1 MARRRRILE
10 DDDDPDSHN
19 GSEAE
24 DLPMNECSGMAR
36 REHCMEYL
44 PKESRDPKK
53 NKRSDW
59 TKAPAFVSG
68 AKKIDFEEETEP
80 NIEEE
85 DETSTQRKKRILR
98 MRAKVRAQRNLLK
111 TTLTLL
117 GLGALHLEYLHCRIG
132 SDRKTGIGIGFSEA
146 GATSSTITA
155 SSFASSKGGIRSRTS
170 VAHTPSSDPPS
181 AFTSQTR
188 PASFVRDSTPT
199 VCPAAPLSYDEQA
212 HFAKLSSSFGA
223 GQGLG
228 ATGGGIVTPI
238 ESKMRPEKSVI
249 AFRGFKEKR
258 ERSKIQ
264 ARRRGEVVSVEEK
277 SKKEGEVKDSKQ
289 AEAWRKPREV
299 TTKIQHKTYEE
310 ILAEAG
316 IETSTSARIG
326 QIIDATGAVVTSRSQ
341 FAGRRLNQLM
351 DSYNGLYTNP
361 EVPHNVRLIAESCK
375 TDIDGLAREGKLL
388 EERKKLVVQEDLRL
402 RKRIE
407 DETEC
412 KHPRFPFPN
421 DLSQNLIDIGLMKWL
436 LVLLRLRALRFNV
449 EDETLLETPVDIYG
463 TKTVVS
469 SPVQSA
475 EGGCGLDSEA
485 GRQESLATK
494 PRIPLAP
501 PCRIEPRNAR
511 GKAKSLLRH
520 WVVGDDLPEDSQ
532 AWKDVFDANDWDS
545 MLPKYIVPQSSGQ
558 HSLPT
563 CVSTHVTSP
572 WNPFTTSFN
581 GPPSFDLRS
590 SLSYSKQNFSLNGST
605 SYVSGLS
612 SQKSASRRWYSFWKG
627 FFPDN
632 IQSVSGISRGFTRG
646 LRLMNQ
652 AIELGPDAPSQLSK
666 PDYRAEQA
674 QHALANSPYSRS
686 SSNLILERVL

>member
-1 MARRRRILE
+1 
-10 DDDDPDSHN
+10 
-19 GSEAE
+19 
-24 DLPMNECSGMAR
+24 
-36 REHCMEYL
+36 
-44 PKESRDPKK
+44 
-53 NKRSDW
+53 
-59 TKAPAFVSG
+59 
-68 AKKIDFEEETEP
+68 
-80 NIEEE
+80 
-85 DETSTQRKKRILR
+85 
-98 MRAKVRAQRNLLK
+98 
-111 TTLTLL
+111 
-117 GLGALHLEYLHCRIG
+117 
-132 SDRKTGIGIGFSEA
+132 
-146 GATSSTITA
+146 TA

-258 ERSKIQ
+258 EQSKIQ
-264 ARRRGEVVSVEEK
+264 ARRRGEVVSVVGDDEDPK
-277 SKKEGEVKDSKQ
+277 IRKARKKEGEVKDSKQ

-299 TTKIQHKTYEE
+299 TMKIQYKTYEE

-326 QIIDATGAVVTSRSQ
+326 QIIDATGAVPRE
-341 FAGRRLNQLM
+341 LI
-351 DSYNGLYTNP
+351 
-361 EVPHNVRLIAESCK
+361 PHNVRLIAESCK

-407 DETEC
+407 DETELVVGAIMPWQPMED
-412 KHPRFPFPN
+412 PR
-421 DLSQNLIDIGLMKWL
+421 
-436 LVLLRLRALRFNV
+436 VRALRFNV

-469 SPVQSA
+469 SPIPKQVDKKVSLQSLVFPWLPHVELSLEML
-475 EGGCGLDSEA
+475 EGKQKLG
-485 GRQESLATK
+485 ATL
-494 PRIPLAP
+494 PSDLRIN
-501 PCRIEPRNAR
+501 PRNQSMEPIHYVLQWSSIFR
-511 GKAKSLLRH
+511 PSIL
-520 WVVGDDLPEDSQ
+520 SQ
-532 AWKDVFDANDWDS
+532 LFE
-545 MLPKYIVPQSSGQ
+545 
-558 HSLPT
+558 T
-563 CVSTHVTSP
+563 E
-572 WNPFTTSFN
+572 
-581 GPPSFDLRS
+581 
-590 SLSYSKQNFSLNGST
+590 
-605 SYVSGLS
+605 
-612 SQKSASRRWYSFWKG
+612 
-627 FFPDN
+627 FFPKWIDVLRLWL
-632 IQSVSGISRGFTRG
+632 IQPKVSFEEVVFVLESVSGISRGFTRG

-674 QHALANSPYSRS
+674 EHALANSPYSRS